1 MMALRVGK
9 DPFDYIN
16 EVKVERAR
24 HAMKKRVQE
33 YVPNPAA
40 IDRMENIDQKFHLI
54 VFSAEWCG
62 DCVAY
67 VPGLAKSLAMAK
79 NDMIQAKVVD
89 FDNHRD
95 MADEMNIRKVPT
107 IIVYDKNWKELG
119 RFIESPRKYG
129 TVEEE
134 LCAILNSAS
143 TPGKDLATKGC

>member
-1 MMALRVGK
+1 MALRVGK

-24 HAMKKRVQE
+24 HAMKKRLQD
-33 YVPNPAA
+33 YVPNSTS
-40 IDRMENIDQKFHLI
+40 IDLMENIDQKFHLI

-89 FDNHRD
+89 FDNHKD
-95 MADEMNIRKVPT
+95 VADEMNVRKIPT
-107 IIVYDKNWKELG
+107 IIVYDKNWKEVG
-119 RFIESPRKYG
+119 RFIESPRKFG

-134 LCAILNSAS
+134 LCAILGSAS
-143 TPGKDLATKGC
+143 NPTKV